1 MPVKIPIPYA
11 PYVKTSQLISISLKP
26 IVENLQTT
34 PTSLPTA
41 EPSTSQWVRAL
52 TANDFPVINTTLYA
66 VNYVAL
72 VYVAGRN
79 TDTTARTVY
88 WRMIRN
94 GTSVATGSTSVS
106 AGNYYTVNAA
116 FHGVVVGDVIEVR
129 LWASAT
135 TVNWDYD
142 TFQIHPTRIST
153 AEALNNPCYVDF
165 KNVIVSPILLSGTP
179 GAQTTG
185 AYYPYHLDLISHNP
199 NTPFTY
205 DLLIPKA
212 IYRLYRIHHGDVAN
226 LNTASVQT
234 HASYRPYYIR
244 HYVPILISLVI
255 YKLW

>member
-11 PYVKTSQLISISLKP
+11 PYDKAIQRISISLRP
-26 IVENLQTT
+26 AVEVLQTT
-34 PTSLPTA
+34 PTSLPTT
-41 EPSTSQWVRAL
+41 EPSTSQWVKTL
-52 TANDFPVINTTLYA
+52 TAADFPVITPTTYN

-72 VYVAGRN
+72 VYMAGKN
-79 TDTTARTVY
+79 TDTVARTVY

-94 GTSVATGSTSVS
+94 GTSVATGSASIS

-142 TFQIHPTRIST
+142 TFQIHATRVIT
-153 AEALNNPCYVDF
+153 AESLNNPCYVDF
-165 KNVIVSPILLSGTP
+165 KNIIVTPILTTGTP
-179 GAQTTG
+179 YPQSTG
-185 AYYPYHLDLISHNP
+185 NYYIPHLDLMSYSTNIP
-199 NTPFTY
+199 YTF
-205 DLLIPKA
+205 DIIIPKST
-212 IYRLYRIHHGDVAN
+212 YRLFRISHGDVAN
-226 LNTASVQT
+226 YNTASVQA

-244 HYVPILISLVI
+244 NFHPILIDLVI